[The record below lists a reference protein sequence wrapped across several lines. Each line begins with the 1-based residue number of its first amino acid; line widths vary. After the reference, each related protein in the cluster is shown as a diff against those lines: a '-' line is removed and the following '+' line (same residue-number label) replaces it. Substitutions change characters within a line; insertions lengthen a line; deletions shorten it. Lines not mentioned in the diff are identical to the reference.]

1 MTTANEFWQGYAP
14 EVKVQPGNPEAQK
27 YGKMWER
34 PEYRV
39 MAPGEIFAGLF
50 LTIAKPAKGARVIDF
65 GCGTGR
71 GAAKLAQAGL
81 QVTMIDFVRNCL
93 DPAVKDIVDGPDP
106 KLYFIKGDL
115 EKPIAVTAEYGFCT
129 DVMEHIPPDKVGV
142 VLDNILKA
150 AQHVWV
156 SIAMF
161 EDACG
166 ELIGEKLHLSVHK
179 FDWWRAQFEARDCVI
194 KYGQSTGD
202 GKYAH
207 FYVSAWQDGKA
218 IVEHG
223 VINTEQEQIRT
234 NVRHNCEQGWTPCQP
249 HEGNDFE
256 CMILGGGPSMAAFE
270 DEIKKN
276 RADGVKLLTLN
287 GAYNWAV
294 HHGITPSAQIVVD
307 ARAFNA
313 RFVDPVVDGCK
324 YLISS
329 QCDPSVFD
337 KLPQNWRI
345 RRPDGEFQRWGH
357 GREDAGHILEYD
369 SEEDARQTCNYLAN
383 DYAITGLV
391 PELFISTYIWHTSAE
406 MIADILQEFYP
417 IQYWAIPG
425 GSTVLL
431 RAIPLMRMLGYRKFI
446 LYGCDSC
453 VTNGNHHA
461 YEQKENDSEPVFPVV
476 VNPGGRVF
484 QCTTWQISQGQEFI
498 DLIRYLGEEIELDV
512 RGDGLLSHILQV
524 GAEQAEIQEIK
535 LD

>member
-1 MTTANEFWQGYAP
+1 MTTNELWQGYAP
-14 EVKVQPGNPEAQK
+14 EVKVTPGNPEAQK
-27 YGKMWER
+27 YGRMWER
-34 PEYRV
+34 AEYRA
-39 MAPGEIFAGLF
+39 MAPGEFFATIFM
-50 LTIAKPAKGARVIDF
+50 LTAKPAQGAKVIDF

-71 GAAKLAQAGL
+71 GGAKLAQAGL

-93 DPAVKDIVDGPDP
+93 DPAVKEIVDGPDP
-106 KLYFIKGDL
+106 KLYFIKADL
-115 EKPIAVTAEYGFCT
+115 EKTIPVTAEFGFCT

-150 AQHVWV
+150 AQHVWF

-161 EDACG
+161 DDSCG
-166 ELIGEKLHLSVHK
+166 GMIGETLHLSVHP
-179 FDWWRAQFEARDCVI
+179 FDWWKEQFEARDCVI
-194 KYGQSTGD
+194 HWSQQDNGSAQ
-202 GKYAH
+202 
-207 FYVSAWQDGKA
+207 FYVTAWQDGKA

-223 VINTEQEQIRT
+223 VLNTEQEQIRA
-234 NVRHNCEQGWTPCQP
+234 NVRHNCAQGWTPCQP

-294 HHGITPSAQIVVD
+294 RHGITPSAQIVVD

-313 RFVDPVVDGCK
+313 RFVDPIVDGCK

-329 QCDPSVFD
+329 QCDPSVFEH
-337 KLPQNWRI
+337 LPKERT
-345 RRPDGEFQRWGH
+345 F
-357 GREDAGHILEYD
+357 
-369 SEEDARQTCNYLAN
+369 
-383 DYAITGLV
+383 
-391 PELFISTYIWHTSAE
+391 IWHTTAE
-406 MIADILQEFYP
+406 MIQDILQEAYP
-417 IQYWAIPG
+417 LRWWSIPG

-453 VTNGNHHA
+453 LQEYESPEYKAEVRQYRNGKLAGQPAYDLQYVHHA
-461 YEQKENDSEPVFPVV
+461 YEQKENDAELVLPVIVD
-476 VNPGGRVF
+476 PGGRLF
-484 QCTTWQISQGQEFI
+484 HCHTWMISQAHEFL
-498 DLIRYLGEEIELDV
+498 DLIKYLGDEIELDV
-512 RGDGLLSHILQV
+512 KGDGLLSHILQV
-524 GAEQAEIQEIK
+524 GAAQAEIQEIK

>member
-1 MTTANEFWQGYAP
+1 MNTVNELWQGYAP
-14 EVKVQPGNPEAQK
+14 EVKIEQGNPEAQK
-27 YGKMWER
+27 YGKMWEL
-34 PEYRV
+34 PEYRA

-71 GAAKLAQAGL
+71 GAAKLADNGL

-93 DPAVKDIVDGPDP
+93 DPQVKEIVDSPDP
-106 KLYFIKGDL
+106 KLYFIKADL
-115 EKPIAVTAEYGFCT
+115 EKPISLTAEYGFCT

-150 AQHVWV
+150 AQHVWF

-161 EDACG
+161 QDACG
-166 ELIGEKLHLSVHK
+166 ELIGETLHLSVHD
-179 FDWWRAQFEARDCVI
+179 FDWWEKQFADRDCLI

-202 GKYAH
+202 GQYAH

-223 VINTEQEQIRT
+223 IINTEQEQIRA
-234 NVRHNCEQGWTPCQP
+234 NVRHNCGQGWLQCSP
-249 HEGNDFE
+249 HEGNDLE

-270 DEIKKN
+270 DEIKKH

-294 HHGITPSAQIVVD
+294 RHGVIPSAQIVVD
-307 ARAFNA
+307 ARPFNA

-324 YLISS
+324 YLIAS
-329 QCDPSVFD
+329 QCDPSVFEN
-337 KLPQNWRI
+337 LPKDRT
-345 RRPDGEFQRWGH
+345 F
-357 GREDAGHILEYD
+357 
-369 SEEDARQTCNYLAN
+369 
-383 DYAITGLV
+383 
-391 PELFISTYIWHTSAE
+391 IWHTSTE
-406 MIADILQEFYP
+406 MISDILQEFYP

-431 RAIPLMRMLGYRKFI
+431 RAIPLMRMLGYSKFI

-453 VTNGNHHA
+453 VTNGDHHA
-461 YEQKENDSEPVFPVV
+461 YEQKENDKEPTFPVV

-484 QCTTWQISQGQEFI
+484 QCTTWQISQGQELLS
-498 DLIRYLGEEIELDV
+498 LIQYLGNEIELDIK
-512 RGDGLLSHILQV
+512 GDGLLSHILEM
-524 GAEQAEIQEIK
+524 GADQAEIQEIK
-535 LD
+535 LE

>member
-1 MTTANEFWQGYAP
+1 MNTINELWQGYAP
-14 EVKVQPGNPEAQK
+14 EVKVTPGNPEAQK
-27 YGKMWER
+27 YGRMWEK
-34 PEYRV
+34 PEYRA
-39 MAPGEIFAGLF
+39 MAPGEFFATMF
-50 LTIAKPAKGARVIDF
+50 LLTANPARGSKVIDF

-71 GAAKLAQAGL
+71 GGAKLAQAGL
-81 QVTMIDFVRNCL
+81 NVTMLDFVRNSL
-93 DPAVKDIVDGPDP
+93 DPAVKEIVDGPDP
-106 KLYFIKGDL
+106 KLYFIKADL
-115 EKPIAVTAEYGFCT
+115 EKPIPLQAEYGYCT

-150 AQHVWV
+150 AQHVWF

-161 EDACG
+161 DDACG
-166 ELIGEKLHLSVHK
+166 QMIGETLHLSVHP
-179 FDWWRAQFEARDCVI
+179 FEWWKEQFAARDCAI
-194 KYGQSTGD
+194 KWSKD
-202 GKYAH
+202 DLGKYAH

-223 VINTEQEQIRT
+223 VLNTEQEQIRT
-234 NVRHNCEQGWTPCQP
+234 NVRHSCEQCWTPCQP
-249 HEGNDFE
+249 HEQNDFE

-270 DEIKKN
+270 EEIKQN

-294 HHGITPSAQIVVD
+294 RHGITPSAQIVVD

-329 QCDPSVFD
+329 QCDPSVFEN
-337 KLPQNWRI
+337 LPKDRT
-345 RRPDGEFQRWGH
+345 F
-357 GREDAGHILEYD
+357 
-369 SEEDARQTCNYLAN
+369 
-383 DYAITGLV
+383 
-391 PELFISTYIWHTSAE
+391 IWHTSAE
-406 MIADILQEFYP
+406 MISDILQEFYP
-417 IQYWAIPG
+417 IQYWTIPG

-453 VTNGNHHA
+453 LTGDDHHA
-461 YEQKENDSEPVFPVV
+461 YEQKENDTELVLPVI
-476 VNPGGRVF
+476 VNPGGRLF
-484 QCTTWQISQGQEFI
+484 HCHTWMISQAHEFL
-498 DLIRYLGEEIELDV
+498 DLIKYLGNEIELDMK
-512 RGDGLLSHILQV
+512 GDGLLSHILQV